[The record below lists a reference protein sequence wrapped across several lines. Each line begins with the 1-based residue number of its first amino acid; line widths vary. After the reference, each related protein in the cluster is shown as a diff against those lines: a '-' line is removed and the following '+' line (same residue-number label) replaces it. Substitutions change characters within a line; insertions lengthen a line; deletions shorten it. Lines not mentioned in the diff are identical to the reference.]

1 MRSRLYWRLLTAMS
15 FAARNIGRT
24 TRRLAIAVLSL
35 AVMLPAFSS
44 TSHAAPI
51 TFAYEGIVDSTTGGA
66 VFDAFQ
72 GETLRIQYTYDSDAI
87 DNNPVANQGAYA
99 GISLAVSVTGGY
111 AATLGFDLTTVDDAV
126 ADDFAITSNSAL
138 PGPHQTIDG
147 LDLTGFL
154 LTITAIPATMFTD
167 DSLPLFQPFP
177 NLLSTM
183 VLTFSDGGANS
194 GTIQANTVTVA
205 DVVPEPGALVIFSL
219 GLAGL
224 GFTRRR
230 RNAS

>member
-1 MRSRLYWRLLTAMS
+1 ML
-15 FAARNIGRT
+15 FAAKIIGFT
-24 TRRLAIAVLSL
+24 TRRLAMAVLSL
-35 AVMLPAFSS
+35 AIMLPAFSS
-44 TSHAAPI
+44 IGHAAPI

-72 GETLRIQYTYDSDAI
+72 GETLRIQYTYDSTAV
-87 DNNPVANQGAYA
+87 DNNPIANQGAYA

-111 AATLGFDLTTVDDAV
+111 AATLGFDLTTVDDAI
-126 ADDFAITSNSAL
+126 ADDFAITSNSTL
-138 PGPHQTIDG
+138 PGPHQTVDG
-147 LDLTGFL
+147 LNLTGLL
-154 LTITAIPATMFTD
+154 LTITAIPATMFSD
-167 DSLPLFQPFP
+167 DTLPLFQPIP

-194 GTIQANTVTVA
+194 GTIQANTVSIA
-205 DVVPEPGALVIFSL
+205 DTHIPEPGALAIFAL

-230 RNAS
+230 HKA

>member
-1 MRSRLYWRLLTAMS
+1 MS
-15 FAARNIGRT
+15 FVARNIGST
-24 TRRLAIAVLSL
+24 TRRLAVAALSL
-35 AVMLPAFSS
+35 AVMLPAISN
-44 TSHAAPI
+44 TGQAAPI

-87 DNNPVANQGAYA
+87 DNNPVANQGSYA
-99 GISLAVSVTGGY
+99 GISLSVSVTGGY
-111 AATLGFDLTTVDDAV
+111 AATLGFDLTTEDAGLGDHFTVD
-126 ADDFAITSNSAL
+126 SNTTL
-138 PGPHQTIDG
+138 PGPHQTVDG

-154 LTITAIPATMFTD
+154 LTITDITSTMFSN
-167 DSLPLFQPFP
+167 DSLPLFQPIP

-183 VLTFSDGGANS
+183 VLTFSDGGTSS

-205 DVVPEPGALVIFSL
+205 DVVPEPGALVIFGL

-224 GFTRRR
+224 GITRRR
-230 RNAS
+230 RSAS